1 MLTPGF
7 VVGDP
12 KSQNGFYFLA
22 DLVLP
27 GESTPRISARIMQGQ
42 GELLVELAWNRIR
55 KNPGKCIH
63 QPIPGGFQI
72 LNSTGEPILAVRTQG
87 FANGYLTRVKA
98 KLLDGAGNI
107 RVEPLGE
114 SIRIRGEAILALEFP
129 FAFSP

>member
-27 GESTPRISARIMQGQ
+27 GESTPRISARIVEEQGDLLL
-42 GELLVELAWNRIR
+42 ELIWNRIL

-72 LNSTGEPILAVRTQG
+72 LYSTGKSILEVHTQG
-87 FANGYLTRVKA
+87 FANGYLTRIKA
-98 KLLDGAGNI
+98 RLLDGAGNI

-114 SIRIRGEAILALEFP
+114 SIQIRGEAISAIESP
-129 FAFSP
+129 FASSP